1 MKMETPCQ
9 PCELHAPTAAT
20 QCRSWDGGTFDLVAI
35 LQAARPAACPF
46 AAIVLVP
53 IVAAV
58 ARRSAG
64 LVAGEDLLA
73 DLVTRVWRRF
83 ASNPA
88 LAPTENAH
96 LRRLAKTTLL
106 DVLRHETGRRR
117 CTACRHYRKAK
128 AAGGTC
134 ERQFGHGGEPH
145 PHHGVHLD
153 ARTEPQHLRPPC
165 HGFEGGA
172 TIPMDDAIV
181 ENLPDP
187 RARGRNDDMTD
198 AVREALARL
207 TAENERVGLLVARAK
222 IDGYTYE
229 ELAAQHGL
237 SRDQV
242 KRQIKQGVQRLR
254 ELLEEAA

>member
-1 MKMETPCQ
+1 MKTETPCQ
-9 PCELHAPTAAT
+9 PCELHAPARST
-20 QCRSWDGGTFDLVAI
+20 QCRSWDGGSFDLVAI
-35 LQAARPAACPF
+35 LQANRPAACPF
-46 AAIVLVP
+46 AATVLEP

-73 DLVTRVWRRF
+73 DLITRVWRRF
-83 ASNPA
+83 ARTPA
-88 LAPTENAH
+88 LAPSENKH
-96 LRRLAKTTLL
+96 LRRLAKTTLV

-117 CTACRHYRKAK
+117 CTACGHYRKAK

-145 PHHGVHLD
+145 PHHGAHLD
-153 ARTEPQHLRPPC
+153 SRTEPQHLRPPC
-165 HGFEGGA
+165 HGFVGSA
-172 TIPMDDAIV
+172 TISMDDAV
-181 ENLPDP
+181 AENLPDP
-187 RARGRNDDMTD
+187 RARGRNDSMTE

-207 TAENERVGLLVARAK
+207 TAENERVGLLVARNK

-242 KRQIKQGVQRLR
+242 KRLIQQGLQRLR
-254 ELLEEAA
+254 ELLEDAA